1 MGQKWPI
8 VGHKGF
14 KMKRFIYMWDQKMLK
29 ILFLFQLLLGLS
41 LNVLQG
47 QTIPLDTAL
56 KPLSPQMTSE
66 SAEAISLLPYRLF
79 LPNHKTQSHSSEHSE
94 TNNPFEEPRRMLVF
108 LHGSGERGS
117 DNEAQLKH
125 GRDFFERLA
134 QEHNTL
140 VLVPQCPENLS
151 WHNGYTKTTKRGRT
165 YHYPKKQ
172 HPNSVLDILEQLID
186 SVANAEQIE
195 SGNILLGGLSMGGM
209 GTMELL
215 RRRPEFYKRAFVIC
229 GGAHRSITRQI
240 GQTPLWFFHGEEDQ
254 IVDPKHA
261 KTIYRKLK
269 RKGIKVN
276 LTLYP
281 GVDHNSWDLAFAEQ
295 ELIPWLMK

>member
-1 MGQKWPI
+1 MYFKI
-8 VGHKGF
+8 KGF
-14 KMKRFIYMWDQKMLK
+14 TDMWHKKAQKF
-29 ILFLFQLLLGLS
+29 LFLIQLLVGLP
-41 LNVLQG
+41 LNVLLA
-47 QTIPLDTAL
+47 QTIPSGSAL
-56 KPLSPQMTSE
+56 KLLQPQMVVESSE
-66 SAEAISLLPYRLF
+66 AMRVLPYRLF
-79 LPNHKTQSHSSEHSE
+79 LPNHKTQSNSSEHSE
-94 TNNPFEEPRRMLVF
+94 TNNPFEEPKRMLVF

-151 WHNGYTKTTKRGRT
+151 WHNGYSETTKRGRT

-172 HPNSVLDILEQLID
+172 HPNSVLDVLERLID

-195 SGNILLGGLSMGGM
+195 PGNILLGGLSMGGM

-229 GGAHRSITRQI
+229 GGAHRSIARQI
-240 GQTPLWFFHGEEDQ
+240 GQIPLWFFHGEEDQ
-254 IVDPKHA
+254 IVDPKQA
-261 KTIYRKLK
+261 KIIYRKLK
-269 RKGIKVN
+269 RKGIEVK

-281 GVDHNSWDLAFAEQ
+281 GVDHNSWDLAFAER